1 MKKHALRSAILATL
15 LLFTGAWPSAL
26 AQPDT
31 FSYRIDLDLEPALPE
46 LPGIGGG
53 PERPVGAVLE
63 PDGVQ
68 GDYVVDEV
76 ILHGPTGDQLAAFT
90 DTYEAEIVFGQD
102 LPGDPGNLPPDK
114 VGRTF

>member
-1 MKKHALRSAILATL
+1 MKKHALRSVLMVAL
-15 LLFTGAWPSAL
+15 LFFTGAWPSAL
-26 AQPDT
+26 AQPEA
-31 FSYRIDLDLEPALPE
+31 FSYRIDPDLEPALPE

-76 ILHGPTGDQLAAFT
+76 IL
-90 DTYEAEIVFGQD
+90 
-102 LPGDPGNLPPDK
+102 
-114 VGRTF
+114 